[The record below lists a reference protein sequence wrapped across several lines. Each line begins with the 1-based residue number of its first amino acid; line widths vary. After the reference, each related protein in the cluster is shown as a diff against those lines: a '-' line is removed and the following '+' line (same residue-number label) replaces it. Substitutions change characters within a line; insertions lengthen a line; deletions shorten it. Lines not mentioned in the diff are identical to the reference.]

1 MAFSVHIFVE
11 STKPTRTSNYNRLQ
25 YFLSRV
31 SISFRVS
38 YFFFRQPSMCT
49 SLRFVFFGHDNRQ
62 QFERG
67 SIPIQHSH
75 HRKINSHK
83 ISLCRAGLRRPSSS
97 STHSPLRCLQI
108 ALSIFSVLFES
119 IFRRK
124 VEFRLPSVLLNFRQY
139 FRAKKKKF
147 KTRKC
152 KGTKKHEFRFERIAI
167 KDEE

>member
-1 MAFSVHIFVE
+1 MYIFVE
-11 STKPTRTSNYNRLQ
+11 STKSTCTSNYNRLQ

-97 STHSPLRCLQI
+97 STLSPLRYLQI
-108 ALSIFSVLFES
+108 ALSIFSVLFKS
-119 IFRRK
+119 IFRRR
-124 VEFRLPSVLLNFRQY
+124 VEFRLRSILLNFR
-139 FRAKKKKF
+139 AKKRDSKLENVQRNMNFDSKEKRLKMKNDAAKKQD
-147 KTRKC
+147 R
-152 KGTKKHEFRFERIAI
+152 
-167 KDEE
+167 